1 MNMNPPFGRA
11 LACERAAQAISLRL
25 DEELS
30 ELEVAQLRV
39 HLDACPAC
47 RLLEQD
53 MVGMTLEVRL
63 MPLAVPSRQFTV
75 PRMRAARM
83 RSFRPLVATAAM
95 LVVVVGSV
103 GSLLRA
109 GIQPQDGS
117 SSLNFS
123 SQFAQEQFA
132 SVEHQRIEQRANAAV
147 TLPRDTARQRFERL
161 QMTIGSNS

>member
-1 MNMNPPFGRA
+1 MNPPFGRA
-11 LACERAAQAISLRL
+11 FACERAAQAISLRL

-30 ELEVAQLRV
+30 ELELAQLRV

-47 RLLEQD
+47 RILEQD
-53 MVGMTLEVRL
+53 MVGMTLEVRG
-63 MPLAVPSRQFTV
+63 MALASPSRQFTV

-83 RSFRPLVATAAM
+83 RSLRPLVATAAM

-103 GSLLRA
+103 GSLVRA

-123 SQFAQEQFA
+123 SQFAQQQFA
-132 SVEHQRIEQRANAAV
+132 SVEHQRIEQRSTSTV
-147 TLPRDTARQRFERL
+147 TLPLDRARQRFERL
-161 QMTIGSNS
+161 QMTLGSNS

>member
-30 ELEVAQLRV
+30 ELEIAQLRV

-83 RSFRPLVATAAM
+83 RSFRPLVATAARSAATIAPR
-95 LVVVVGSV
+95 VGSGLPIPATV
-103 GSLLRA
+103 ERSRSA
-109 GIQPQDGS
+109 AKCS
-117 SSLNFS
+117 SERNHRS
-123 SQFAQEQFA
+123 
-132 SVEHQRIEQRANAAV
+132 R
-147 TLPRDTARQRFERL
+147 LPSHETHRSKVR
-161 QMTIGSNS
+161 